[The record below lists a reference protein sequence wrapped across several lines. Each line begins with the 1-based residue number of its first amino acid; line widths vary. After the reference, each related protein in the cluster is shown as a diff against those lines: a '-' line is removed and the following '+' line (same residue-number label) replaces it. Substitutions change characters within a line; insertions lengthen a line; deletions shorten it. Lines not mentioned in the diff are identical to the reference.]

1 MLRILGPPRRLC
13 DRASRRTFLHVG
25 ALGGLGCLLPGL
37 TAGARSADSESA
49 GSAARLPAF
58 GRARRCLLL
67 FLTGGP
73 PQHDTWDPKPSAPA
87 NIRGEF
93 RPIATNV
100 PGIHVSEMFPRIA
113 RRMDKLCV
121 VRSITHNDTVHTSA
135 GYTMLTGAYH
145 ALANTPAGAMNVRP
159 TGNDNPHFGSL
170 AALARPSQLGVP
182 VFASLPEV
190 IKDAAVNEFPGQH
203 AGFLGCRYDPLRID
217 TEPTTGAFRP
227 PEIELPAD
235 VPAQRLMDRRWLND
249 QLDRAFRLTGE
260 PILNL
265 TEQRGQAFDLLR
277 AARFRQAF
285 ALDQEPPRCRDAFGR
300 HLFGQGCLLARR
312 LLEAGVSVVTVYWH
326 YEGPDDSPVWD
337 THWNNFR
344 HLRERLAAPTDQA
357 VAALLV
363 DLAARG
369 LLDDTLVIVMG
380 EFGRTPRINNMAGR
394 DHWSKVQSILLAG
407 AGIRG
412 GRVVGA
418 SDRIG
423 AEPADAPVTPPDLI
437 ATFLHLLGI
446 DHHFEV
452 RDRTGRPL
460 RAVEGEPARALLG

>member
-1 MLRILGPPRRLC
+1 MLALRSGSYALC
-13 DRASRRTFLHVG
+13 DGWHRRRFLTFGALTGLAGACGVAAAHGSGRSPAKPGAGRASGG
-25 ALGGLGCLLPGL
+25 A
-37 TAGARSADSESA
+37 A
-49 GSAARLPAF
+49 
-58 GRARRCLLL
+58 ARRCLLL

-73 PQHDTWDPKPSAPA
+73 PQHDTWDPKPAAPA

-93 RPIATNV
+93 RPIATSA
-100 PGIHVSEMFPRIA
+100 PGIHVSEMFPRLA
-113 RRMDKLCV
+113 CRMDKLCV
-121 VRSITHNDTVHTSA
+121 VRSVTHGDTVHTSA

-145 ALANTPAGAMNVRP
+145 PLANTPAGANNVRP

-170 AALARPSQLGVP
+170 VAMARPSRHGVP

-217 TEPTTGAFRP
+217 TEPATGAFRP

-235 VPAQRLMDRRWLND
+235 VPAERLMNRRWLND

-260 PILNL
+260 PIGHLDQ
-265 TEQRGQAFDLLR
+265 QRVQAFDLLR

-285 ALDQEPPRCRDAFGR
+285 ALDQEPARRRDAFGR

-337 THWNNFR
+337 THQNNFP
-344 HLRERLAAPTDQA
+344 HLRNRLMPPTDEA
-357 VAALLV
+357 FASLLT
-363 DLAARG
+363 DLRQRG
-369 LLDDTLVIVMG
+369 LLDETLVVCMG
-380 EFGRTPRINNMAGR
+380 EFGRTPKVNKLGGR
-394 DHWSKVQSILLAG
+394 DHWAALQSIILAG

-412 GRVVGA
+412 GSIFGA
-418 SDRIG
+418 SDKLG
-423 AEPADAPVTPPDLI
+423 AYPADQPVSPADLA
-437 ATFLHLLGI
+437 ATILHLLGVP
-446 DHHFEV
+446 DDLEV
-452 RDRTGRPL
+452 QD
-460 RAVEGEPARALLG
+460 